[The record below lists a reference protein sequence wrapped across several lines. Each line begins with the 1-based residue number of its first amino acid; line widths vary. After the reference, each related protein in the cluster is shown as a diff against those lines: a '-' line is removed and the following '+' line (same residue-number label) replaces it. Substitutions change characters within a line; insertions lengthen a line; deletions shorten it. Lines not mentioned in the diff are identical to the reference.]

1 MNTMRCTKAL
11 NRLEGVYSD
20 DSIIHATIQR
30 ALDLGCTNEKFVYER
45 DLISIDC
52 QRTHIASM
60 KTEAGNSYGR
70 YFIGIGSGANAQV
83 CFAPAVWRRMK
94 TLGWVA

>member
-1 MNTMRCTKAL
+1 MRCTKAL

-20 DSIIHATIQR
+20 DSIIHTTIQR
-30 ALDLGCTNEKFVYER
+30 ALDLGCTNEKLVYER

-83 CFAPAVWRRMK
+83 CFAPAVWRK
-94 TLGWVA
+94 